1 MCLQYGIKKREEK
14 EAELKKKQEE
24 KMGLGPGGGA
34 DSGLNRKK
42 KTPEEIA
49 AEQAEANQDDFTS
62 KYKLQSNV
70 DDIYDNFLHLSR
82 TKELD

>member
-1 MCLQYGIKKREEK
+1 
-14 EAELKKKQEE
+14 
-24 KMGLGPGGGA
+24 MGLGPGAGA

-62 KYKLQSNV
+62 K
-70 DDIYDNFLHLSR
+70 
-82 TKELD
+82 

>member
-1 MCLQYGIKKREEK
+1 MKKQ
-14 EAELKKKQEE
+14 QEE
-24 KMGLGPGGGA
+24 KMGGGA

-62 KYKLQSNV
+62 KPSILFIIKPISVFTLCQS
-70 DDIYDNFLHLSR
+70 IHSIHI
-82 TKELD
+82 

>member
-1 MCLQYGIKKREEK
+1 MIFVHFQYGIKKREEK

-62 KYKLQSNV
+62 KYSIQYKV
-70 DDIYDNFLHLSR
+70 M
-82 TKELD
+82 